1 MAKSR
6 HVLQLLTTAAV
17 LMAAPAFAQDV
28 VSPPLE
34 LGVTASGVVPVSFEG
49 GALGLVAAGG
59 TVTYNISRRI
69 GVEAIGE
76 IVGPNESSGLYGIYQ
91 LQGRFQVQKNAD
103 GSAAWFVT
111 GGLGGSFYTHHSKEY
126 RQSRPDGS
134 IVVYPGFRRSEIDA
148 PRLVSAGVTHRR
160 VLNSHMSL
168 LLSTQVLFGAGGI
181 APRASAG
188 LAFGVRKYR

>member
-17 LMAAPAFAQDV
+17 LTAAPALAQEV
-28 VSPPLE
+28 VSPPIE
-34 LGVTASGVVPVSFEG
+34 IGAMASGVVPVSFDG
-49 GALGLVAAGG
+49 GAFGLAAGG
-59 TVTYNISRRI
+59 ATVTYNLSRRI

-76 IVGPNESSGLYGIYQ
+76 IVGPHESSGLYGIYQ
-91 LQGRFQVQKNAD
+91 LQGRFQVQTNGD

-111 GGLGGSFYTHHSKEY
+111 GGLGGFFYTQHQNEY

-148 PRLVSAGVTHRR
+148 PRLVSGGLTHRR
-160 VLNSHMSL
+160 VLNRRMSL
-168 LLSTQVLFGAGGI
+168 LLSTQVLFGSGGI

-188 LAFGVRKYR
+188 LSFGVRKYR